1 VKAAPRSEQ
10 SGRHILSLHELDR
23 LYSANLL
30 RQLMDVSNAFNRRLM
45 ERGAGLGHDDLK
57 MSFATVLAHAG
68 FDNARLS
75 DIAAMNGLSKQ
86 AISQTARE
94 LADLGYIRLVP
105 DPEDARARII
115 SLTARGRALIADS
128 LNSIDAI
135 REEAAVLIGSKRFAE
150 FEAIVSELWVKLR
163 QRPAR

>member
-1 VKAAPRSEQ
+1 MKSVRRAEPA
-10 SGRHILSLHELDR
+10 GRQILSLHELDR

-30 RQLMDVSNAFNRRLM
+30 RQLMDISNAFNRRLM
-45 ERGAGLGHDDLK
+45 ERGAELGHDDLK

-86 AISQTARE
+86 AVSQTARE

-105 DPEDARARII
+105 DHEDARARII
-115 SLTARGRALIADS
+115 SLTARGRGLIADS
-128 LNSIDAI
+128 LSSIDAI
-135 REEAAVLIGSKRFAE
+135 RSEAAELIGAERMAE
-150 FEAIVSELWVKLR
+150 FEVIVGELWAKLR
-163 QRPAR
+163 ERSAR